1 MNNPLQHKPF
11 YDPNLSYE
19 ENLEKGPFGAFSNE
33 EKFQFTTT
41 PQHDFLGQKVH
52 QPFGIAA
59 GPLING
65 KFVTAAFNK
74 GFNLAVYKT
83 VRTAKYPCHPWP
95 NILPVNAPE
104 KLTAEIG
111 AEGITTKPDY
121 TAPLSITNSFGVP
134 SADPEFWQEDL
145 KQCLLKAKEGQVIIG
160 GFQGTVPAKASSIG
174 SVTNSATDYIDDFVQ
189 AAQLTLET
197 GVPILEANLS
207 CPNEGTG
214 NLLCFDTE
222 RTVEILK
229 NTRQA
234 IGTAPLIIK
243 TAYFADDKKLAEFVE
258 KVAPYVDAISAI
270 NTIPAK
276 VYTETTNAPSSQR
289 SGALPGDNR
298 LVSGICGDSIRWAGL
313 AMTSKLAKIRELQG
327 LDYKIIGVGGVNTPR
342 HYKLYLQAGADA
354 VMCATGAMW
363 NPYLAQEIFQ
373 S

>member
-1 MNNPLQHKPF
+1 MKTQELHAPFYNPLI
-11 YDPNLSYE
+11 SYE
-19 ENLEKGPFGAFSNE
+19 ENLEKGPFGAFADDE
-33 EKFQFTTT
+33 EYQFTTA
-41 PQHDFLGQKVH
+41 PQHDFLGFKVH

-65 KFVTAAFNK
+65 KFVTAAFDK
-74 GFNLAVYKT
+74 GFSLAVYKT

-95 NILPVNAPE
+95 NVLPVNTPE

-111 AEGITTKPDY
+111 AEGITTKPNY

-134 SADPEFWQEDL
+134 SADPKFWQEDL
-145 KQCLLKAKEGQVIIG
+145 RKCVLKAKNGQVVIG
-160 GFQGTVPAKASSIG
+160 GFQGTVPTESQ
-174 SVTNSATDYIDDFVQ
+174 NSTKGYIDDFVQ

-214 NLLCFDTE
+214 NLLCFDTN

-229 NTRQA
+229 NIRQA
-234 IGTAPLIIK
+234 IGTTPLIIK
-243 TAYFADDKKLAEFVE
+243 TAYFSDDKQLTDFVE
-258 KVAPYVDAISAI
+258 KVAPYIDAISAI

-276 VYTETTNAPSSQR
+276 VYTDANNHNP
-289 SGALPGDNR
+289 ALPGDSR
-298 LVSGICGDSIRWAGL
+298 LISGICGDSIRWAGL
-313 AMTSKLAKIRELQG
+313 AMTSKLAKIREAKG
-327 LDYKIIGVGGVNTPR
+327 LNYKIIGVGGVNTPR

-363 NPYLAQEIFQ
+363 NPYLAQEIAET
-373 S
+373 